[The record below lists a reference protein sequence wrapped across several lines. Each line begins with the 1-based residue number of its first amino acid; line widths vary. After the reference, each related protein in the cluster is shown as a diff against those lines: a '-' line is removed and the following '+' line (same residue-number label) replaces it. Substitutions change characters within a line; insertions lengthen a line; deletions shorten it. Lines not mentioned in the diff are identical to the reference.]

1 MKKKSKY
8 KPKGIRLDALNW
20 VLSGLKPV
28 SQVGDALLVLKA
40 KNHSALTE
48 VVQGRG
54 NRDQIDVLIA
64 ALNMCE
70 AYAIHGKGKD
80 WLPEIKEA
88 QDAIYEMASRG
99 LEKEKF
105 LFRGPEMQAVNLA
118 MDVHDA
124 QLEESTVKQLEEMS
138 DFVTKQIIL
147 KRARP
152 IISKSEHQSKQEQ
165 SRKKQGQAL
174 LPA

>member
-1 MKKKSKY
+1 MRKRSKY
-8 KPKGIRLDALNW
+8 KPKGVRLDALNW

-28 SQVGDALLVLKA
+28 SQVGDALVILKA

-80 WLPEIKEA
+80 WLPEINEA
-88 QDAIYEMASRG
+88 QDALYEMAKRG
-99 LEKEKF
+99 IDTDKF

-118 MDVHDA
+118 MEIHDA
-124 QLEESTVKQLEEMS
+124 QLEESTVKQLEDMS

-152 IISKSEHQSKQEQ
+152 IVSKTEHQSNA
-165 SRKKQGQAL
+165 GQM

>member
-1 MKKKSKY
+1 MRKRSKY
-8 KPKGIRLDALNW
+8 RPKGVRLDALNW

-28 SQVGDALLVLKA
+28 SKVGDALVILKA

-70 AYAIHGKGKD
+70 SYAIHGKGKD

-88 QDAIYEMASRG
+88 QDALYEMAKRG
-99 LEKEKF
+99 LESDKF

-118 MDVHDA
+118 MEIHDA
-124 QLEESTVKQLEEMS
+124 QLEESTVKQLEDMS

-152 IISKSEHQSKQEQ
+152 IVSKTEHQSNA
-165 SRKKQGQAL
+165 GQM

>member
-1 MKKKSKY
+1 MRKRSKY
-8 KPKGIRLDALNW
+8 KPKGVRLDALNW

-28 SQVGDALLVLKA
+28 SQVGDALVTLKA

-54 NRDQIDVLIA
+54 NREQIDVLIA

-80 WLPEIKEA
+80 WLPEINEA
-88 QDAIYEMASRG
+88 QNALYDMAVRG
-99 LEKEKF
+99 LETEKF

-118 MDVHDA
+118 MDVHDV
-124 QLEESTVKQLEEMS
+124 QLEESTVKQLEDMA
-138 DFVTKQIIL
+138 DFVARQVIL

-152 IISKSEHQSKQEQ
+152 IVSKTERQSNA
-165 SRKKQGQAL
+165 GQM

>member
-1 MKKKSKY
+1 MRKKSKY
-8 KPKGIRLDALNW
+8 KPKGVRLDAVNW
-20 VLSGLKPV
+20 VLAGMKPV
-28 SQVGDALLVLKA
+28 SSVGDAIVVLKA

-70 AYAIHGKGKD
+70 AYAIHGTGKD
-80 WLPEIKEA
+80 WLPEINEA
-88 QDAIYEMASRG
+88 QDALYHMAQRG
-99 LEKEKF
+99 VNTEKF

-118 MDVHDA
+118 MEVHDR
-124 QLEESTVKQLEEMS
+124 QLEESTVSMLEKMT
-138 DFVTKQIIL
+138 DFVIKQIIL

-152 IISKSEHQSKQEQ
+152 IVKQERQSKPEQ
-165 SRKKQGQAL
+165 M

>member
-1 MKKKSKY
+1 MRKRSKY
-8 KPKGIRLDALNW
+8 KPKGVRLDALNW

-28 SQVGDALLVLKA
+28 SQVGDALVTLKA

-80 WLPEIKEA
+80 WLPEINEA
-88 QDAIYEMASRG
+88 QNALYEMASRG
-99 LEKEKF
+99 LETERF

-118 MDVHDA
+118 MQIHDL
-124 QLEESTVKQLEEMS
+124 QLEKSTVQQLEDMA
-138 DFVTKQIIL
+138 DFVAKQVVL

-152 IISKSEHQSKQEQ
+152 IVSKTKYQSNA
-165 SRKKQGQAL
+165 GQM

>member
-1 MKKKSKY
+1 MRKRSKY
-8 KPKGIRLDALNW
+8 KPKGVRLDALNW

-28 SQVGDALLVLKA
+28 SQVGDALVILKA

-80 WLPEIKEA
+80 WLPEINEA
-88 QDAIYEMASRG
+88 QNAIYEMALRG
-99 LEKEKF
+99 LETEKF

-118 MDVHDA
+118 MDVHDL
-124 QLEESTVKQLEEMS
+124 QLETSSVKQLEDMT

-152 IISKSEHQSKQEQ
+152 IVSKTKHQSNA
-165 SRKKQGQAL
+165 GQM

>member
-20 VLSGLKPV
+20 VLAGLKPI
-28 SQVGDALLVLKA
+28 SSVGDAIVILKS

-54 NRDQIDVLIA
+54 NRDQVDVLIA

-70 AYAIHGKGKD
+70 AYAIHGKGSD

-88 QDAIYEMASRG
+88 QNALYEMASRG
-99 LEKEKF
+99 LGSEKF

-118 MDVHDA
+118 MEIHDA
-124 QLEESTVKQLEEMS
+124 QLEQSTVKQLEDMS
-138 DFVTKQIIL
+138 DFVAKQIIL

-152 IISKSEHQSKQEQ
+152 IVSKTERQSSVKQM
-165 SRKKQGQAL
+165 

>member
-1 MKKKSKY
+1 MRKRSKY
-8 KPKGIRLDALNW
+8 KPKGVRLDALNW

-28 SQVGDALLVLKA
+28 SQIGDALVILKA

-80 WLPEIKEA
+80 WLPEINEA
-88 QDAIYEMASRG
+88 QDALYEMAKRG
-99 LEKEKF
+99 LESEKF

-118 MDVHDA
+118 MEIHDA
-124 QLEESTVKQLEEMS
+124 QLEESTVKQLEDMS
-138 DFVTKQIIL
+138 NFVTKQIIL

-152 IISKSEHQSKQEQ
+152 IVSKTERQSNE
-165 SRKKQGQAL
+165 GQM

>member
-1 MKKKSKY
+1 MRKRSKY
-8 KPKGIRLDALNW
+8 KPKGVRLDALNW

-28 SQVGDALLVLKA
+28 SQVGDALVILKA

-70 AYAIHGKGKD
+70 AYAIHGKGSD

-88 QDAIYEMASRG
+88 QDALYEMAKRG
-99 LEKEKF
+99 LESDKF

-118 MDVHDA
+118 MEIHDA
-124 QLEESTVKQLEEMS
+124 QLEESTVKQLEDMS

-152 IISKSEHQSKQEQ
+152 IVSKTEHQSNA
-165 SRKKQGQAL
+165 GQM